1 MLYLALRF
9 EQELEED
16 SRGWCDAGVVSE
28 AFDSNSSLCFHV
40 FVTAPVEG
48 APKEAC
54 YNSMQT
60 DWVGKVR
67 IFVVSLEGPTLCE
80 VAFGCVWRWVS
91 LGGLVGSNGDQEG
104 GAPELVGA

>member
-1 MLYLALRF
+1 MSLALLAKGSISIRYF
-9 EQELEED
+9 
-16 SRGWCDAGVVSE
+16 VSM
-28 AFDSNSSLCFHV
+28 V

-67 IFVVSLEGPTLCE
+67 NVVVLLERPTSCE
-80 VAFGCVWRWVS
+80 VACGCVWRWVS
-91 LGGLVGSNGDQEG
+91 LWGLVGSDGDQKG